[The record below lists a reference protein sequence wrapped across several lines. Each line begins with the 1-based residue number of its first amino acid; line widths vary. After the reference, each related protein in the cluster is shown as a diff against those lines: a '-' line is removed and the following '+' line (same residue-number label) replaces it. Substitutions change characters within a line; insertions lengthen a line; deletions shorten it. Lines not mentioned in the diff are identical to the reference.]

1 MPTIRISDE
10 SMQRLKAWAEPLVDS
25 ADSALAKALD
35 AAERYRETPDP
46 TEPGPVSRSGP
57 RGEPSPELSEGEF
70 REPLLEVIY
79 ERGGSARGRDLY
91 PALRERMKRYL
102 TPGEFDR
109 AKSGDERWRSTVKS
123 AREHL
128 VQEGISLRRLAAR
141 RMGPVQGRRRAGR
154 EPACGILGELRGSP
168 PGVPGGRRRFRL
180 RSTALRPAAARPV
193 SYLVD
198 TNVVSE
204 LRKRRRANQSVVA
217 CSRSASRRSSISAY
231 W

>member
-10 SMQRLKAWAEPLVDS
+10 SMQRLKAWAEPLVDT

-57 RGEPSPELSEGEF
+57 RGEPSPELPEGEF

-128 VQEGISLRRLAAR
+128 VQEGYLREDSPRGVWALSKEGAAL
-141 RMGPVQGRRRAGR
+141 VESRRA
-154 EPACGILGELRGSP
+154 ASSGSFVDHLLAFP
-168 PGVPGGRRRFRL
+168 EVGDDSDFDQP
-180 RSTALRPAAARPV
+180 RSGPRP
-193 SYLVD
+193 LD
-198 TNVVSE
+198 
-204 LRKRRRANQSVVA
+204 L
-217 CSRSASRRSSISAY
+217 
-231 W
+231 

>member
-10 SMQRLKAWAEPLVDS
+10 SMHRLKAWAEPLVDT

-57 RGEPSPELSEGEF
+57 DGEPSPELPEGEF

-128 VQEGISLRRLAAR
+128 VQEGYLREDSPRGVWALSKEGVAL
-141 RMGPVQGRRRAGR
+141 VESRRAASSESFVDHLLAFPEVGDDSDFDQ
-154 EPACGILGELRGSP
+154 P
-168 PGVPGGRRRFRL
+168 
-180 RSTALRPAAARPV
+180 RSGPRP
-193 SYLVD
+193 LD
-198 TNVVSE
+198 
-204 LRKRRRANQSVVA
+204 L
-217 CSRSASRRSSISAY
+217 
-231 W
+231 